1 MREYSSLQKARFEYQ
16 PKVPP
21 ILTTDPACIEI
32 ELGSKT
38 TSVANQE
45 DIAQIFPY
53 TYGAPILRFIP
64 AKDRKQSI
72 FRALKVGIL
81 LSGGQ
86 APGGHNV
93 ITGLF
98 DSMKKINAESRL
110 FGFLG
115 GPQGLVDGKYKELD
129 HDYIESFRNTG
140 GFDMIQSGRTK
151 LEGLEVFEKARQNC
165 QKLGLDALVIV
176 GGDDSNTN
184 AALLAEYFLA
194 QEVCTQ
200 VIGCPKTIDGDL
212 KNDCIEISF
221 GFDTAC
227 RTYSELISNISRD
240 ACSSQKYWHFI
251 RLMGRSASHIT
262 LECALQTH
270 PNVCIISEEVAAKK
284 MTIDQVVDSIVSS
297 VLERSKEGMNF
308 GIVLVP
314 EGLIEFIPEI
324 NILINELNHLL
335 HNDQELV
342 KIPTIPQK
350 VEWISKHLPS
360 SVQKSYTSL
369 PFDIREQ
376 LIQDRDPH
384 GNIQVS
390 VIETEKMLINLV
402 KEKLATL
409 KEQGK
414 YKGKFGAMGH
424 FFGYEGRAA
433 FPTNFDAN
441 YCYTLGYAAFILIAH
456 GHTGYMS
463 AVQNLNQSV
472 DKWEAGGIPLTMMMN
487 LETRHGKRKPVIRK
501 ALVDLEGKPFKELCK
516 YRSTWAKKN
525 CFLYPGAIQY
535 YGPPEICDCPPITL
549 QIEKS

>member
-1 MREYSSLQKARFEYQ
+1 MIEFSSLQKARFEYQ
-16 PKVPP
+16 PKVPQ
-21 ILTTDPACIEI
+21 ILTTDPACIEV
-32 ELGSKT
+32 ELGNKT
-38 TSVANQE
+38 TSVADEE
-45 DIAQIFPY
+45 DIAQIFPH
-53 TYGAPILRFIP
+53 TYGAPTLRFVP
-64 AKDRKQSI
+64 AKDRKESM
-72 FRALKVGIL
+72 FRPLRVGIL

-98 DSMKKINAESRL
+98 DSMKKMNSESRL
-110 FGFLG
+110 YGFLG

-129 HDYIESFRNTG
+129 DDYINLFRNTG

-151 LEGLEVFEKARQNC
+151 LEGLEIFEKARENC
-165 QKLGLDALVIV
+165 QKLSLDALVIV

-184 AALLAEYFLA
+184 VAVLAEYFLA
-194 QEVCTQ
+194 QEVRTQ

-212 KNDCIEISF
+212 KNACVEVSF

-227 RTYSELISNISRD
+227 RTYSELIGNISRD
-240 ACSSQKYWHFI
+240 ACSAQKYWHFI

-270 PNVCIISEEVAAKK
+270 PNVCIISEEVAQKK
-284 MTIDQVVDSIVSS
+284 MTIDQVIDVIVQS
-297 VLERSKEGMNF
+297 VVARSKENMNF
-308 GIVLVP
+308 GIVLIP

-324 NILINELNHLL
+324 NVLITELNHLL
-335 HNDQELV
+335 HNDQELS
-342 KIPTIPQK
+342 KI
-350 VEWISKHLPS
+350 S
-360 SVQKSYTSL
+360 SVSEKVNWVAKNLSSAVQKTYTSL

-390 VIETEKMLINLV
+390 AIETEKMLIDLV
-402 KEKLATL
+402 KEKLESL
-409 KEQGK
+409 KTQGK
-414 YKGKFGAMGH
+414 YKGKFNALGH
-424 FFGYEGRAA
+424 FFGYEGRSA
-433 FPTNFDAN
+433 FPSNFDAN

-463 AVQNLNQSV
+463 AVRNLNQNV
-472 DKWEAGGIPLTMMMN
+472 DQWEAGGIPLTMMMN

-501 ALVDLEGKPFKELCK
+501 ALVDLDGKPFKELCK
-516 YRSTWAKKN
+516 NRETWAKKTS
-525 CFLYPGAIQY
+525 FIFPGAIQY
-535 YGPPEICDCPPITL
+535 YGPAEICDQPPVTL